1 MSGPQGK
8 YSQIVTS
15 ICGVII
21 ENRDT
26 FSTNLMCFSVSA
38 LKSLVTLG
46 CLSVTRFVFNWS
58 KKTKNKKTGETNI
71 HTIHAVLFL
80 HMICN
85 HIIIGW
91 SATRDLYTL
100 KAIITRNL
108 DLDCPSNAMF
118 AFEVAKVA

>member
-26 FSTNLMCFSVSA
+26 STTLMCFSVSA

-58 KKTKNKKTGETNI
+58 KKTKKNRRNK
-71 HTIHAVLFL
+71 HT
-80 HMICN
+80 
-85 HIIIGW
+85 
-91 SATRDLYTL
+91 YTQFYFC
-100 KAIITRNL
+100 IWY
-108 DLDCPSNAMF
+108 
-118 AFEVAKVA
+118 V